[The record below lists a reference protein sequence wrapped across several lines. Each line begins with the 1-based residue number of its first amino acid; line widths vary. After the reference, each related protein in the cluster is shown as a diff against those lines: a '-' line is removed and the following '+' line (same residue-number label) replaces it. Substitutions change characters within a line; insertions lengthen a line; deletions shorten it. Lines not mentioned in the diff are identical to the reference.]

1 MTQVV
6 DIVVAGAGPTD
17 VTIPLQARVTPNR
30 LATRKTEEPR

>member
-6 DIVVAGAGPTD
+6 DVLVAGADPTN
-17 VTIPLQARVTPNR
+17 VTVLLQARVTPDL

>member
-6 DIVVAGAGPTD
+6 DVLVAGSDPTD
-17 VTIPLQARVTPNR
+17 VTIVLQARVTPDL